1 VRTPTFIVVR
11 VNIDLLR
18 RIKMRNNMQKGFTL
32 IELVVVIVILGI
44 LAATALPRFIDLTG
58 DATAA
63 AVKGLAGGIAG
74 GNNINFAAYLAR
86 RTNALGTGTTTGVID
101 TMTAGCTNANAS
113 LLLQNPL
120 PTSPVYT
127 VSGATT
133 IGVGV
138 DVTCSL
144 FTSGASTVQF
154 VLTGAR

>member
-1 VRTPTFIVVR
+1 MPILVVR

-18 RIKMRNNMQKGFTL
+18 RIKMRNNIQKGFTL

-58 DATAA
+58 DATNA
-63 AVKGLAGGIAG
+63 AVKGFAGGIAG
-74 GNNINFAAYLAR
+74 GNNINFATYLAR
-86 RTNALGTGTTTGVID
+86 RTNALGTGTTTQVID
-101 TMTAGCTNANAS
+101 TMTAGCTNNNVN

-133 IGVGV
+133 IGAGL

-144 FTSGASTVQF
+144 FTPGATTATF